1 MTSNRDY
8 TPEFVKILNDI
19 VRSYDRLTPTK
30 IHHLRPS
37 RIFVFGTDRQGSQK
51 YGAAGLAA
59 KSFGA
64 QVGVSSGLTGN
75 SYALPT
81 KGISLGELEEHVAE
95 FEKFAREHTELKF
108 LVTAIGCGHAGLDV
122 SQVSE
127 MFIGCVALKNVYLP
141 HEFMLQYRQFCNSKL
156 NIGQQIKKQ
165 EEKQP
170 SPKLVTELGIVIEVK
185 PVQSSK
191 QELPKLVTEYVIPS

>member
-37 RIFVFGTDRQGSQK
+37 QIFVFGTDRQGSQK
-51 YGAAGLAA
+51 FGAAGLAA

-81 KGISLGELEEHVAE
+81 KGISLGELKEHVVE

-108 LVTAIGCGHAGLDV
+108 LVTAIGCGHAGWCHYPAYIIYDRLDKFLV
-122 SQVSE
+122 
-127 MFIGCVALKNVYLP
+127 FLLLFALKLSTVGFVFFGGHRLDGDNRIFNRLFNV
-141 HEFMLQYRQFCNSKL
+141 FCFHRFC
-156 NIGQQIKKQ
+156 
-165 EEKQP
+165 
-170 SPKLVTELGIVIEVK
+170 GIRFRF
-185 PVQSSK
+185 
-191 QELPKLVTEYVIPS
+191 